1 MSLDHNR
8 IVAGALAKLATAGFD
23 KAAAPK
29 TASGRSGLEEVVDA
43 LADATVTEIETHFEG
58 GGSGSTGAAVA
69 QFTIG
74 DGTSKDIT
82 ITHNLGTQ
90 QIVDV
95 ALRRVS
101 DNSRRY
107 VGWTAPT
114 EDTVVLGTFGIA
126 PGESSLVASISY
138 IPPTQTTPS

>member
-1 MSLDHNR
+1 MITRKLSEITPQADEVAA
-8 IVAGALAKLATAGFD
+8 IVRQTVVV
-23 KAAAPK
+23 K
-29 TASGRSGLEEVVDA
+29 TTGEMHGMTQDEGDVRYRLKGVPIPASEIVGLPN
-43 LADATVTEIETHFEG
+43 IH
-58 GGSGSTGAAVA
+58 VA
-69 QFTIG
+69 QFAIG
-74 DGTSKDIT
+74 DGVSKDIT

-114 EDTVVLGTFGIA
+114 ENTVVLGTFGVA

-138 IPPTQTTPS
+138 IAPTTP